1 MNKLKKVGLTALAG
15 SLVASSVYAGE
26 LSVSGSWGLTYS
38 SEDSDEVTGNP
49 WSMGDSVTFSGSG
62 ETDQGWAIGVSYEL
76 DGGTY
81 DDYKLTLDTGEETG
95 KLTFSGASVGSS
107 GLKAFSNQVP
117 NAAEAVY
124 GSMDS
129 SNDNGVVGAGSTTGS
144 WGYDVTMGSIG
155 ISAYYAPEAADGATT
170 GNDNSI
176 HVKYSGL
183 VDGLDVGVGV
193 GEKGE
198 TQDEETIWAKYVWDS
213 LTFGYQRSKI
223 DYSAA
228 GTGDEEADHIGV
240 SMAVNDN
247 ISVSIGRQTVDMGGS
262 TATDEESTGV
272 SASYTM
278 GSMTIKGHANKT
290 DDGDGTSGKNDASK
304 GLSLSFSF

>member
-1 MNKLKKVGLTALAG
+1 MEVWTHLTTMVL
-15 SLVASSVYAGE
+15 LVVVLQQVLGDMTLLWAAS
-26 LSVSGSWGLTYS
+26 
-38 SEDSDEVTGNP
+38 
-49 WSMGDSVTFSGSG
+49 
-62 ETDQGWAIGVSYEL
+62 
-76 DGGTY
+76 
-81 DDYKLTLDTGEETG
+81 
-95 KLTFSGASVGSS
+95 ASVHTMH
-107 GLKAFSNQVP
+107 LKQLMELQQVTTTQ
-117 NAAEAVY
+117 Y
-124 GSMDS
+124 TL
-129 SNDNGVVGAGSTTGS
+129 STQ
-144 WGYDVTMGSIG
+144 
-155 ISAYYAPEAADGATT
+155 E
-170 GNDNSI
+170 
-176 HVKYSGL
+176 L

-223 DYSAA
+223 DYTAA

-262 TATDEESTGV
+262 TAVDEESTGV